1 MSFPVPIRKRIVQID
16 QGMDMHRI
24 QDGSYYLEHMG
35 RWIEL
40 GDDAHE
46 AIRRAHAIIS
56 GIHSLDGVQIRGR
69 SNG

>member
-1 MSFPVPIRKRIVQID
+1 MNLITGPRHRIIQID
-16 QGMDMHRI
+16 PGMDLHRVN
-24 QDGSYYLEHMG
+24 DGSYHLNNLG

-40 GDDAHE
+40 GNDPHE